1 MIIWLWLYHYGDAF
15 YSNRQWALHQTKTSK
30 DSPLPQEVKQY
41 VQDLVAQGVL
51 QEKESSSPWASPAVV
66 VMKKVRYVHLCCDYQ
81 KLNNITHR
89 DDYPFPRVEESLDT
103 LVHARFS
110 HPRTSWQNTSKW
122 LRLSKTKT
130 FRVWT
135 NGPACRLDS
144 AMPEQHLSA

>member
-1 MIIWLWLYHYGDAF
+1 MTHFIPTGNEHFIKQRHQRIPLYVF
-15 YSNRQWALHQTKTSK
+15 
-30 DSPLPQEVKQY
+30 QEVKQY

-51 QEKESSSPWASPAVV
+51 KEKESSSPWASPAVV

-89 DDYPFPRVEESLDT
+89 DDYPFPRVEESLDA

-122 LRLSKTKT
+122 LWLSKTKT
-130 FRVWT
+130 FRV
-135 NGPACRLDS
+135 
-144 AMPEQHLSA
+144 